1 LMSHGAAMSARLW
14 SARASF
20 RRSWSF
26 IAMRARNRSRRSFV
40 RLIPTA
46 SSQPSLHRRGEER
59 TRRAKEDG
67 RRMGRDEPGR
77 VGREEGTQG
86 QRKGGRWGGGKDA
99 QVSIVVRSLSMN
111 GFPVCSK
118 SSCSAYRHHSDSSY
132 SSSHSSGLVA

>member
-59 TRRAKEDG
+59 TRRTKEDG
-67 RRMGRDEPGR
+67 RRMRRDEGGQGGR
-77 VGREEGTQG
+77 NTGTKEGREMGRRKRRTSINRCPILIHERVPRLQQVVL
-86 QRKGGRWGGGKDA
+86 QRV
-99 QVSIVVRSLSMN
+99 QT
-111 GFPVCSK
+111 P
-118 SSCSAYRHHSDSSY
+118 
-132 SSSHSSGLVA
+132 